1 MRKPWWSQK
10 RWMIG
15 ILLLLV
21 TAVGSIDRQAMSVTA
36 KILMD
41 EFGLTKTEYGALGFA
56 FLFAY
61 AIGQLLAGVF
71 VDKLGTR
78 RSLSLAVIWWSIAA
92 VAHVFAA
99 SFGGFFLARAFLGI
113 TEGANLPG
121 AMKAIAEWFP
131 RAERSM
137 ATGLVTA
144 GTSLG
149 LILAPPVAGTL
160 AYHFGWQAAF
170 IVPGVAGLIW
180 VWFWNRSYFLPEE
193 HPTVTDEER
202 TLAMSDRVAVNGAP
216 LGFAERVR
224 LWGYYL
230 RFRETWGLVLARF
243 IGDGCFYFFAIW
255 LPLYLQSERGMSIL
269 KTAFIAAIPF
279 VFADF
284 GALGGGWA
292 GQKLIRNGWSVDRSR
307 KTLIWIGCTGSLVA
321 WPVATV
327 DSAWLAVLLASLAVF
342 FIQVK
347 TASLFPLATD
357 LFPARDVATV
367 WGMSGAAGSFGGA
380 LFQLGIGA
388 LIQSKGYEIAFILA
402 SLLCIGQAMMISLF
416 IRKVEP
422 LRFKAAV

>member
-1 MRKPWWSQK
+1 VKQYWWSQK

-21 TAVGSIDRQAMSVTA
+21 TAVGSIDRQALSVTA

-92 VAHVFAA
+92 VTHVFAA

-160 AYHFGWQAAF
+160 AYYFGWQAAF
-170 IVPGVAGLIW
+170 IVPGFAGLIW
-180 VWFWNRSYFLPEE
+180 VWFWNRNYFLPED
-193 HPTVTDEER
+193 HPTVSDQER
-202 TLAMSDRVAVNGAP
+202 TLAMSDRVTVNGAP

-224 LWGYYL
+224 LWGFYL

-292 GQKLIRNGWSVDRSR
+292 GQKLIRKGWSVDRSR

-357 LFPARDVATV
+357 IFPARDVATV
-367 WGMSGAAGSFGGA
+367 WGMSGAAGSFGAA

-388 LIQSKGYEIAFILA
+388 LIQSQGYEIAFILA
-402 SLLCIGQAMMISLF
+402 SLLCIGQALMISLF

-422 LRFKAAV
+422 LRFDAAV